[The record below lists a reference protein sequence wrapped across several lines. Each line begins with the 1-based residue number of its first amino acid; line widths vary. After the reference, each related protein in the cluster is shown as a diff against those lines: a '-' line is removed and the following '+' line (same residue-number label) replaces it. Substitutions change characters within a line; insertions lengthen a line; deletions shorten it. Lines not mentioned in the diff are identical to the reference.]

1 MFFGYVQF
9 QGSWHRASSQELHS
23 KQSIEAPDMQSPPAP
38 TALPASSSR
47 VSPVKSVL
55 RPERL
60 DSDEESFDTK
70 PLVERSGGSDGIV
83 TTLGSEWEPYRIL
96 RDQEL
101 AGEGRHLRR
110 EWAEGGASH
119 GSPPAS

>member
-70 PLVERSGGSDGIV
+70 PLVRRSGGSDGIV

-110 EWAEGGASH
+110 E
-119 GSPPAS
+119 